1 MINDYFFQQK
11 QINWHMNEHETD
23 FRKTLVLI
31 DGREFREGWRQCE
44 HIYYVPATSEHDY
57 GRYFV
62 IFNKRV
68 RHEVPVSSVLFLETE
83 RFEVADADSD
93 EEFIGR
99 TD

>member
-1 MINDYFFQQK
+1 
-11 QINWHMNEHETD
+11 MNNYEKEADVKTD

-68 RHEVPVSSVLFLETE
+68 RPVTRSLLG
-83 RFEVADADSD
+83 
-93 EEFIGR
+93 GR
-99 TD
+99 TDGACVEPGVYRWPDDRDR

>member
-1 MINDYFFQQK
+1 MCANRQVNNYEKEADVK
-11 QINWHMNEHETD
+11 TD

-31 DGREFREGWRQCE
+31 DGREFREGRQCE

>member
-1 MINDYFFQQK
+1 MK
-11 QINWHMNEHETD
+11 TD

-31 DGREFREGWRQCE
+31 DGREYREGFDGREYREGWRQCE

-68 RHEVPVSSVLFLETE
+68 RPVTRSLLG
-83 RFEVADADSD
+83 
-93 EEFIGR
+93 GR
-99 TD
+99 TDGACVAPGVYRWPDDRDR

>member
-1 MINDYFFQQK
+1 
-11 QINWHMNEHETD
+11 
-23 FRKTLVLI
+23 
-31 DGREFREGWRQCE
+31 
-44 HIYYVPATSEHDY
+44 
-57 GRYFV
+57 V